1 MTTSLGQTAD
11 GASVDLDLDELIGS
25 HLGVVANSGGGKSG
39 LLRRLLETTGGRVQQ
54 IILDGEDEFYTLR
67 ERHEFV
73 IAGGE
78 GGDIPAPL
86 ASAESLALGALTH
99 GFSLIAQ
106 LNDLGPEGAP
116 EFIGRFLT
124 ALVNAPRN
132 LWHPVLVVVDEVQ
145 RFAPRVGT
153 TEATEGIRALLFQGR
168 KRGFTAV
175 IAGTKF
181 TEIDPGVRGMVNN
194 WMLGRVGQAVDRNT
208 MAEQLGFTAKEGRE
222 RLRGI
227 EKRHF
232 YAMGEAL
239 TREPTLFRV
248 ADVETT
254 PVHAGQAK
262 VPTPPAPEALREI
275 LAGLAAAPTDDAEGA
290 AVPTGGSAAIEPIA
304 DAERAELL
312 DLRRERDDWTIERAE
327 GQRQIDRLHSVIAG
341 YQRAFQAQATLLAD
355 ISWPSVTRADGTSP
369 SEPLVIAPVIPPEPA
384 EQSPP
389 VAARPQPA
397 ARAPSNPARGGH
409 IAIGEVSA
417 PIRKLLNAVAWWN
430 AFGLEAPTSNQVGF
444 IAGYAPTGGTFKRYR
459 GDARTRGLISYP
471 GDGRLALTDEGRSIA
486 QGPDAPPT
494 IAALH
499 AAVRENLDTPLVK
512 LLDPILAAYPHAI
525 AADEVGRAAGYEASG
540 GTFKRYRGTLKT
552 LEIIEYPS
560 AGKLRAAD
568 WLFPGEVA

>member
-124 ALVNAPRN
+124 ALVNAPRD

-153 TEATEGIRALLFQGR
+153 TEATDGIRALLFQGR

-262 VPTPPAPEALREI
+262 VPTPPAPEALRDI

-290 AVPTGGSAAIEPIA
+290 AVPTGGSAAIDPIT

-327 GQRQIDRLHSVIAG
+327 GQRQLDALIAE
-341 YQRAFQAQATLLAD
+341 QRALRECAD
-355 ISWPSVTRADGTSP
+355 RVAAAAADMARIQP
-369 SEPLVIAPVIPPEPA
+369 ALDAPLPQITTPTEPA

-389 VAARPQPA
+389 VAARPQPV
-397 ARAPSNPARGGH
+397 ARAPSQATRGGH
-409 IAIGEVSA
+409 ISVGPVSA
-417 PIRKLLNAVAWWN
+417 PVMKLLNAVAWWN
-430 AFGLEAPTSNQVGF
+430 AFGLETPTANQVGF

-471 GDGRLALTDEGRSIA
+471 GYGRLALTDEGRKVA
-486 QGPDAPPT
+486 QAPDAPPT
-494 IAALH
+494 IDALH
-499 AAVRENLDTPLVK
+499 AAVRDHLDAPLVK
-512 LLDPILAAYPHAI
+512 LLDPILFAYPRAI
-525 AADEVGRAAGYEASG
+525 AADEVGKAAGYEASG

-568 WLFPGEVA
+568 WLFPGEAA

>member
-11 GASVDLDLDELIGS
+11 GASVDLNLDELIGS

-39 LLRRLLETTGGRVQQ
+39 LLRRLLETTAGRVQQ

-106 LNDLGPEGAP
+106 LNDLGPDGAP
-116 EFIGRFLT
+116 EFVGRFLT
-124 ALVNAPRN
+124 ALVNAPRD

-208 MAEQLGFTAKEGRE
+208 MAEQLGFTAKEGRD

-227 EKRHF
+227 EKRQF

-275 LAGLAAAPTDDAEGA
+275 LAGLTAAPTDAAEGA
-290 AVPTGGSAAIEPIA
+290 AIPSGGSAAIAPIT
-304 DAERAELL
+304 DAERAELV
-312 DLRRERDDWTIERAE
+312 DLRRERDHWTIERAK
-327 GQRQIDRLHSVIAG
+327 GQRQLDALIAEG
-341 YQRAFQAQATLLAD
+341 RALRDCAARIVEAAAD
-355 ISWPSVTRADGTSP
+355 MARIRPALDDAPPQISIPS
-369 SEPLVIAPVIPPEPA
+369 EPA

-389 VAARPQPA
+389 VDARPQPA
-397 ARAPSNPARGGH
+397 ARAPSQATRGGH
-409 IAIGEVSA
+409 ISVGPVSA
-417 PIRKLLNAVAWWN
+417 PIMKLLNAVAWWN

-444 IAGYAPTGGTFKRYR
+444 IADYAPTGGTFKRYR

-471 GDGRLALTDEGRSIA
+471 GDGRLALTDEGRKIA

-499 AAVRENLDTPLVK
+499 AAVRENLDAPLVK
-512 LLDPILAAYPHAI
+512 LLDPILTAYPRAI
-525 AADEVGRAAGYEASG
+525 AADEVGRWAGHEASG

-560 AGKLRAAD
+560 AGMLRAAD
-568 WLFPGEVA
+568 WLFPGENA

>member
-39 LLRRLLETTGGRVQQ
+39 LLRRLLEATGGRVQQ

-124 ALVNAPRN
+124 ALVNAPRD

-153 TEATEGIRALLFQGR
+153 TEATDGIRALLFQGR

-290 AVPTGGSAAIEPIA
+290 AVPTGGSAAIEPIT

-327 GQRQIDRLHSVIAG
+327 GQRQVDVLIAEG
-341 YQRAFQAQATLLAD
+341 RALRDCAARIAEAAAD
-355 ISWPSVTRADGTSP
+355 MARIRPALDAPSPQITTP
-369 SEPLVIAPVIPPEPA
+369 TEPA

-397 ARAPSNPARGGH
+397 ARAPSNSARGGH
-409 IAIGEVSA
+409 MSVGPVSA
-417 PIRKLLNAVAWWN
+417 PIMKLINAVAWWN
-430 AFGLEAPTSNQVGF
+430 LFGLEAPTSNQVGF

-459 GDARTRGLISYP
+459 GDARTRGLIRYP
-471 GDGRLALTDEGRSIA
+471 GDGRLALTDEGRQLA
-486 QGPDAPPT
+486 TAHREGVPT
-494 IAALH
+494 VAALH
-499 AAVRENLDTPLVK
+499 AAVRDHLDAPLVK
-512 LLDPILAAYPHAI
+512 LLDPILAAYPHSI